1 MELKTLIKV
10 DRVSFAYS
18 RKTVLNNISF
28 TIAEGE
34 VVTLLGPNGCGKS
47 TLIKVMLGLL
57 SPLSGRI
64 IFNGENIAHM
74 SPKYLAREIA
84 YVPQIHKSSF
94 PYTVMDVVLMGRIP
108 HKTFFF
114 SYSKNDMNIAV
125 DALERLSILHLA
137 NRAYTEISGGERQL
151 TLIARALAQGAKT
164 FIMDEPASG
173 LDYGNQLRL
182 LDQIV
187 KLSREGY
194 TFIKSTHSPEHALW
208 VADRAIMI
216 KNGAVVADGSCDN
229 VISDE
234 NLFHLYNARVS
245 VLKLNGSLRVCVPQ
259 TICGCMEL
267 SGSPKESAFRYLAGI
282 PEDGMNK
289 NIEVCHHGRISEE
302 DESGVFFDKRPDG

>member
-1 MELKTLIKV
+1 MELKSLIKV
-10 DRVSFAYS
+10 DGISFAYS
-18 RKTVLNNISF
+18 RKRVLNNISF

-34 VVTLLGPNGCGKS
+34 IVVLLGPNGCGKS

-57 SPLSGRI
+57 CPLSGSI
-64 IFNGENIAHM
+64 IFNGENIAHV
-74 SPKYLAREIA
+74 SPRTLAKEIA

-94 PYTVMDVVLMGRIP
+94 PYSVMDVVLMGRAP

-114 SYSKNDMNIAV
+114 SYSKEDVNIAEN
-125 DALERLSILHLA
+125 ALERLSISHLA
-137 NRAYTEISGGERQL
+137 DRPYTEISGGERQL

-182 LDQIV
+182 LDQII

-216 KNGAVVADGSCDN
+216 KNGAVVADGACDDI
-229 VISDE
+229 ISDE

-259 TICGCMEL
+259 TICGCTEL
-267 SGSPKESAFRYLAGI
+267 AGSPQENAFHDFMQGSCKAG
-282 PEDGMNK
+282 
-289 NIEVCHHGRISEE
+289 
-302 DESGVFFDKRPDG
+302 